1 MPFYLRIIIVYLIL
15 FVLEFYFVWKVTG
28 STKTLF
34 NLPDIKKARKF
45 IWLLLLLLNAYP
57 LIGAGYLLYIQFTGD
72 RDVRLPQTILF
83 DYLVIYPFW
92 TFVFIVGQA
101 IIYLIPLD
109 ILHVILSKIFRVKR
123 EGIKRFVSKITLI
136 FVVFLAIYVPARIIY
151 DYNSVSTRVTEYKK
165 SYLPSALENFK
176 IVLIADVQADKYT
189 DSARLENYISK
200 VNEVEP
206 DLVLIAGD
214 VITGS
219 PDYINLAAE
228 SLSKINSKYGVYAC
242 VGDHDNWAY
251 RSDYVR
257 SLKEVTEALD
267 SVNVPMIDNQ
277 NLTLDVDSAQI
288 CISFITNT
296 YVGRIN
302 EQTLDSLTT
311 HIADCDL
318 KIFLTHQPR
327 SYLIEHAKEKDF
339 DLMFAGHTHGGQ
351 ITFLFPFVDLSPTLI
366 ETNYVKGDFWLGNM
380 LLVVNRGLGM
390 SLVPL
395 RYNSTPEVSV
405 IVITSN

>member
-28 STKTLF
+28 STKTLL
-34 NLPDIKKARKF
+34 NLPDIKKAKKF
-45 IWLLLLLLNAYP
+45 IWLLLLVLNAYP
-57 LIGAGYLLYIQFTGD
+57 VIGAGYLLYIQFTGD
-72 RDVRLPQTILF
+72 RNVHLPQTVFF

-109 ILHVILSKIFRVKR
+109 ILHVILSKISRVKR
-123 EGIKRFVSKITLI
+123 EGIKKLVSKITLMLVI
-136 FVVFLAIYVPARIIY
+136 FLAVYVPARIIY

-165 SYLPSALENFK
+165 SYLPSVLENFK

-200 VNEVEP
+200 VNEVKP

-228 SLSKINSKYGVYAC
+228 SLSKINSKHGVYAC

-251 RSDYVR
+251 RSDYAR

-277 NLTLDVDSAQI
+277 NLTLDIDSAQI

-339 DLMFAGHTHGGQ
+339 DLMLAGHTHGGQ
-351 ITFLFPFVDLSPTLI
+351 ITFLFPFIDLSPTLI
-366 ETNYVKGDFWLGNM
+366 ETKYVKGDFWLNDM

-405 IVITSN
+405 IVITSD